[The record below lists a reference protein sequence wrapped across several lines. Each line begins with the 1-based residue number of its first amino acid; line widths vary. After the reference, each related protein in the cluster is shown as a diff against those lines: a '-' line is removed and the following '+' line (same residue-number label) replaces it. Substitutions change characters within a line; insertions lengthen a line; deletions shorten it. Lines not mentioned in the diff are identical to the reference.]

1 MCGPIIIND
10 MSNLR
15 ESVKARLKE
24 EQISFLLVQFVDLS
38 GAAKVKMCPVE
49 ALDALVDEG
58 AGFAGAAIGGFAQGP
73 NSPDMMARVDLNTY
87 TPLPWYP
94 GMVRF
99 VGDLY
104 VEGKPYPYCPRL
116 NLQRLLKEA
125 SDKFGFFLNVGLEP
139 EHFLVTR
146 KPDGSIEPWDPGD
159 VDQLAKPCYD
169 FKGISSAFGY
179 LQEIVSYCNQLGWGA
194 YQADHED
201 ANGQYEVNFQY
212 ADALATADRY
222 TFFKMMTSQVAP
234 KYGAVATHMAKPF
247 ADRTGSGA
255 HMHYHVADGSGKNLF
270 EDYED
275 SRGMGLSK
283 LAYQFLGGVL
293 KHAPALCAI
302 LSPTVNCY
310 KRLQVGQGLYS
321 ARSGFTWTPAF
332 ISYGGNNRTQMQRV
346 CGPGHIEDRT
356 ISAGCNPYLAFAA
369 YLAAGLDGIKEDRDP
384 GEPNQEN
391 LYELTPMAIR
401 KRGMKTL
408 PQTLLE
414 ALFELERDSVILHA
428 LGPIRDEFL
437 DLKRREWTDYHRSV
451 SGWEIEHYLT
461 LF

>member
-1 MCGPIIIND
+1 
-10 MSNLR
+10 
-15 ESVKARLKE
+15 
-24 EQISFLLVQFVDLS
+24 
-38 GAAKVKMCPVE
+38 
-49 ALDALVDEG
+49 
-58 AGFAGAAIGGFAQGP
+58 
-73 NSPDMMARVDLNTY
+73 MMARVDLNTY

-116 NLQRLLKEA
+116 NLQPLLKEA

-169 FKGISSAFGY
+169 FKGISSALGY

-255 HMHYHVADGSGKNLF
+255 HMHYHVLPKSLDPPS
-270 EDYED
+270 E
-275 SRGMGLSK
+275 S
-283 LAYQFLGGVL
+283 
-293 KHAPALCAI
+293 AP
-302 LSPTVNCY
+302 
-310 KRLQVGQGLYS
+310 S
-321 ARSGFTWTPAF
+321 ARYLAGFSLRPMRPFSESDRFLFGSWILRMVVIFMGSLFLEFRGLNWADCPSTWMKLIPIFLCGNPIPAM
-332 ISYGGNNRTQMQRV
+332 NR
-346 CGPGHIEDRT
+346 
-356 ISAGCNPYLAFAA
+356 ISASFWKNIFPM
-369 YLAAGLDGIKEDRDP
+369 
-384 GEPNQEN
+384 
-391 LYELTPMAIR
+391 PMALSDRCKQHFLSTRPTAISSSENCP
-401 KRGMKTL
+401 ML
-408 PQTLLE
+408 P
-414 ALFELERDSVILHA
+414 
-428 LGPIRDEFL
+428 
-437 DLKRREWTDYHRSV
+437 
-451 SGWEIEHYLT
+451 EHGSLQD
-461 LF
+461 

>member
-1 MCGPIIIND
+1 MA
-10 MSNLR
+10 
-15 ESVKARLKE
+15 E
-24 EQISFLLVQFVDLS
+24 FLC
-38 GAAKVKMCPVE
+38 K
-49 ALDALVDEG
+49 
-58 AGFAGAAIGGFAQGP
+58 
-73 NSPDMMARVDLNTY
+73 
-87 TPLPWYP
+87 
-94 GMVRF
+94 
-99 VGDLY
+99 
-104 VEGKPYPYCPRL
+104 
-116 NLQRLLKEA
+116 
-125 SDKFGFFLNVGLEP
+125 
-139 EHFLVTR
+139 
-146 KPDGSIEPWDPGD
+146 
-159 VDQLAKPCYD
+159 
-169 FKGISSAFGY
+169 
-179 LQEIVSYCNQLGWGA
+179 
-194 YQADHED
+194 
-201 ANGQYEVNFQY
+201 
-212 ADALATADRY
+212 
-222 TFFKMMTSQVAP
+222 
-234 KYGAVATHMAKPF
+234 
-247 ADRTGSGA
+247 
-255 HMHYHVADGSGKNLF
+255 VADGSGKNLF
-270 EDYED
+270 EDHED

-369 YLAAGLDGIKEDRDP
+369 YLAAGLDGTEEDRDP

-451 SGWEIEHYLT
+451 SSWEIEHYLT